1 MYNYEANYL
10 FQFENFKNLR
20 RNFAKKNLKL
30 YERFKKFLK
39 FKNCI
44 FDVD

>member
-20 RNFAKKNLKL
+20 RNFAKNLKL
-30 YERFKKFLK
+30 YERFKKFLS
-39 FKNCI
+39 FKICI